1 MSSMKGCL
9 IIPRSV
15 IPIGVSEKEFAEQ
28 WANTPGQLVFV
39 DTNCKVKEIDFYAS
53 TLEALKKSDCL
64 TMKEIKMIKKYRYDA
79 CRTGLRR

>member
-15 IPIGVSEKEFAEQ
+15 IPNGVSEKEFAEQ

-39 DTNCKVKEIDFYAS
+39 DTNCKVKKIDFFGS
-53 TLEALKKSDCL
+53 TFEALKKSDCL
-64 TMKEIKMIKKYRYDA
+64 TMKKIKMIKKYRYDA
-79 CRTGLRR
+79 C